1 MLQRSAVA
9 LVTLTALLLAVG
21 SLANAQQTAAVPSRS
36 TAPRSLSLDDAL
48 RIAQQESPTVGIAR
62 AGLTRATGQLS
73 QSRSQ
78 ALPQITGNGGYTRT
92 LASQFQGLSFGG
104 APDTAAQTSTALC
117 APSIP
122 ANATATQRSAA
133 LASAASCQ
141 ASTSGINFGSVGLGA
156 ANEWSAGLNFSQMI
170 YSGGKIQGQNQAA
183 EAQQRSAGIEV
194 SAQRAQ
200 AALDVAQAYYDAT
213 LADRLVTI
221 ADSSLAETEE
231 VLRLAKLGH
240 QVGEQSDFDLLKA
253 QVTRDNEV
261 PVLIQART
269 NRQLAYLRVKQ
280 LLDFP
285 LDDSLALTT
294 ALDETAPATP
304 AAPTSGPAADTLL
317 EDRAPVKESEE
328 AVRAGEGQLRATQAE
343 NRPSLSVVSGYQL
356 LYFPT
361 GVLPSLNQP
370 KQNWTIGVSTN
381 FNVLTGGRTHGDELV
396 AQANLEQNQQQLKQ
410 TRQLAE
416 LDSRTAL
423 DQLEQAQAAWTA
435 VQGTVG
441 QAQRAYNIDQ
451 IRFREGI
458 STQTDL
464 AQSRLLL
471 EQSMANRAQSARDLA
486 VARIRLSLLRDLP
499 IQGSGGSASS
509 ASASGSAQSSSA
521 TQTTSTPTST
531 SQSPSTQTTPPGVPG
546 GPGGSIDPLM

>member
-1 MLQRSAVA
+1 MR
-9 LVTLTALLLAVG
+9 
-21 SLANAQQTAAVPSRS
+21 
-36 TAPRSLSLDDAL
+36 
-48 RIAQQESPTVGIAR
+48 
-62 AGLTRATGQLS
+62 
-73 QSRSQ
+73 
-78 ALPQITGNGGYTRT
+78 
-92 LASQFQGLSFGG
+92 
-104 APDTAAQTSTALC
+104 
-117 APSIP
+117 
-122 ANATATQRSAA
+122 
-133 LASAASCQ
+133 
-141 ASTSGINFGSVGLGA
+141 
-156 ANEWSAGLNFSQMI
+156 
-170 YSGGKIQGQNQAA
+170 
-183 EAQQRSAGIEV
+183 
-194 SAQRAQ
+194 
-200 AALDVAQAYYDAT
+200 T

-269 NRQLAYLRVKQ
+269 NRQLAYLRLKQ

-285 LDDSLALTT
+285 LDDPLTLTT
-294 ALDETAPATP
+294 SLDETAPATP
-304 AAPTSGPAADTLL
+304 AAPVAAAAGGPRATYVDRGSCARSASGPNGGPSGGRGPTP
-317 EDRAPVKESEE
+317 RN
-328 AVRAGEGQLRATQAE
+328 ATE

-370 KQNWTIGVSTN
+370 KQNWTVGVSTN
-381 FNVLTGGRTHGDELV
+381 FNVLTGGRTHGDALV
-396 AQANLEQNQQQLKQ
+396 AQANLDQNQQQLKQ

-423 DQLEQAQAAWTA
+423 DQTEEQAQAAWTA
-435 VQGTVG
+435 VQGTVD

-486 VARIRLSLLRDLP
+486 VARIRLWLLRDLP
-499 IQGSGGSASS
+499 IQGSAGGSTTSGA
-509 ASASGSAQSSSA
+509 ASGNQSGGSSG
-521 TQTTSTPTST
+521 QGTTS
-531 SQSPSTQTTPPGVPG
+531 SPTTPAPQSGIDANADWRQPPGSNG
-546 GPGGSIDPLM
+546 GINP